1 MCCLSQYS
9 KTAFGTLLLEVLQ
22 MGLHIEIE
30 GVRPLEA
37 REHIESTIRECIGE
51 LPKYEDWDVSINRKD
66 LQSVVVVV
74 RTPHQA
80 RRKVF
85 FSNVWNLSEDIPA
98 WLHEHPVH

>member
-1 MCCLSQYS
+1 
-9 KTAFGTLLLEVLQ
+9 

-37 REHIESTIRECIGE
+37 MEYIESTIRECIGE

-66 LQSVVVVV
+66 HQSVVVV

-85 FSNVWNLSEDIPA
+85 FSDVWNLSEDIPA